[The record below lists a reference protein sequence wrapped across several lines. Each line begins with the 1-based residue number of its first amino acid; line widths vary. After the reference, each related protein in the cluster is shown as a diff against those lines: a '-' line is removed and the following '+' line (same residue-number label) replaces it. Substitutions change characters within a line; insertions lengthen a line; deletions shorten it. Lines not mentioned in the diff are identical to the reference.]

1 MNQAGTARKST
12 ALLLAALVGVLMM
25 FSGSASAHNRHFST
39 PVTLSYDGTNFTGYV
54 SSQNS
59 ACVPGRTVTLF
70 ERQPG
75 GGATAVGSTT
85 TDGSGNFTIPQPG
98 ADGLYFVTVSAG
110 NLGGGYGHSHV
121 CNGAESRTVPAGSG
135 VLGGSQ
141 GNGNGN
147 GGGGV
152 AGAGGTLPFTGA
164 EIAGFVVVAFLLIA
178 LGTVLVRRRNSSEH
192 APGS

>member
-1 MNQAGTARKST
+1 MNQVGTARKST

-39 PVTLSYDGTNFTGYV
+39 HVTLSYDGTNFTGTV

-121 CNGAESRTVPAGSG
+121 CDGAESRTVPAGSG

-141 GNGNGN
+141 GNGN
-147 GGGGV
+147 GGGV

-178 LGTVLVRRRNSSEH
+178 LGTVLVRRRNSFEH